1 MFGFVARESAMKNH
15 LSSILSL
22 VVVLAAALISTSGCV
37 VHTRGHDVVY
47 ADGAPPARV
56 YYGGYDLHYRSNAYY
71 YYDGGTWL
79 LAPSVP
85 SYLVRYH
92 RPYYTSGY
100 RTYSRPYTTTRRP
113 TYRYSTPSRPATTP
127 GRRVTNT
134 SPRRYSTPATRGPT
148 NVSRPART
156 SAPPRR
162 TTTTTSRPSSPS
174 RPTGVSRPP
183 ASRSPASSGGAPR
196 RVTRH

>member
-22 VVVLAAALISTSGCV
+22 VVVLAAALIFTSGCV

-92 RPYYTSGY
+92 RPYYTGY
-100 RTYSRPYTTTRRP
+100 RSYSRPYTTYRRP
-113 TYRYSTPSRPATTP
+113 TYSYTTRPTTPSN
-127 GRRVTNT
+127 RRVTNT
-134 SPRRYSTPATRGPT
+134 SPRRYSSPTPNRPT
-148 NVSRPART
+148 NVTRPPART
-156 SAPPRR
+156 TSPAPVRR
-162 TTTTTSRPSSPS
+162 TTTSG
-174 RPTGVSRPP
+174 PTGVSRPTSVSRP
-183 ASRSPASSGGAPR
+183 PAASRPPASSGAAPR